1 MLSKIRDNIFVLF
14 NSPEHLKRFQSY
26 LNSRHVNISF
36 TIENEK
42 DNRMF
47 FFDVN
52 IIREQGKFTSS
63 VYRKPTFAGIDTRFN
78 SFLPST
84 YKIGMIHAM

>member
-1 MLSKIRDNIFVLF
+1 
-14 NSPEHLKRFQSY
+14 
-26 LNSRHVNISF
+26 
-36 TIENEK
+36 
-42 DNRMF
+42 MF

-84 YKIGMIHAM
+84 YKIGVIHAM